1 MFHYSNHIALA
12 FTLRKGLTSGK
23 TFRNNLF
30 ATWLSKVTT
39 KNADLSKEPIRFYF
53 RIIFVYGTA
62 LNSRFRLT
70 TRFHKMSPKSQGC
83 NVKPLVV
90 QYSWMKKLN
99 SDFFCTI
106 SLRR

>member
-1 MFHYSNHIALA
+1 MSSAASHVV
-12 FTLRKGLTSGK
+12 
-23 TFRNNLF
+23 RNNLF

-90 QYSWMKKLN
+90 QNIDEKN
-99 SDFFCTI
+99 EIQAF
-106 SLRR
+106 